1 MATRSPLHDR
11 ADDSLLTLVQDVP
24 QLVKNLIVAEFNA
37 VKGWLVKTATD
48 AGIGTGLMFV
58 ALFFI
63 AWVIPMFLVFL
74 TALLSLWLP
83 VWASALIVMGAPDG
97 DSCAS
102 RGRLA
107 ARANHGNHG
116 TRTCL
121 SLGRS
126 SAGPLRRPPRRA
138 TLRFPRSRAKSP
150 EGARES
156 ERFSAEPR

>member
-1 MATRSPLHDR
+1 MAVRSPLRDR

-83 VWASALIVMGAPDG
+83 VWASALIVMGVGVLLAIAAG
-97 DSCAS
+97 AAGLVFYKKI
-102 RGRLA
+102 GR
-107 ARANHGNHG
+107 
-116 TRTCL
+116 
-121 SLGRS
+121 
-126 SAGPLRRPPRRA
+126 
-138 TLRFPRSRAKSP
+138 
-150 EGARES
+150 RES
-156 ERFSAEPR
+156 PIQAAKTDVSIVKEYANEF

>member
-1 MATRSPLHDR
+1 MAVRSPLRDR

-83 VWASALIVMGAPDG
+83 VWASALIVMGVGALLAIAAG
-97 DSCAS
+97 AAGLVFYKKI
-102 RGRLA
+102 GR
-107 ARANHGNHG
+107 
-116 TRTCL
+116 
-121 SLGRS
+121 
-126 SAGPLRRPPRRA
+126 
-138 TLRFPRSRAKSP
+138 
-150 EGARES
+150 RES
-156 ERFSAEPR
+156 PIQAAKTDVSIVKEYANEF